1 MSAIVN
7 KERRRFLSKA
17 LINSSSKGTAVI
29 TGASSGIGAIYAD
42 QLASRGYDL
51 ILVAR
56 NRERLSAVAKRI
68 SEDTGRSVEII
79 LADLGNR
86 ADLAQ
91 VEKVLRTDS
100 KITLLVNNAG
110 VGVPTPF
117 LAADI
122 DKIEQM
128 IELNVTALVR
138 LTYAVM
144 PAFVERAKGAVINI
158 SSALGI
164 APELLNGVYGGT
176 KAFVLAFGL
185 SLHKEFSRRGI
196 RIQTVVPGATATDFW
211 DLSATPL
218 DGLPAGV
225 VMNADDMVEAAIAG
239 FEFGETIT
247 IPSLP
252 DLADWETYEAARQNL
267 IPKLSLSS
275 PAGRYVS
282 AHQR

>member
-1 MSAIVN
+1 MSSIVN
-7 KERRRFLSKA
+7 KERSRFLSNA
-17 LINSSSKGTAVI
+17 LSNSSSKGTAVI

-56 NRERLSAVAKRI
+56 NRERLSAVAKRV

-79 LADLGNR
+79 VADLGDR

-91 VEKVLRTDS
+91 VEQVLRKDA
-100 KITLLVNNAG
+100 KITLLINNAG

-117 LAADI
+117 LAAGI
-122 DKIEQM
+122 EKIAQM

-144 PAFVERAKGAVINI
+144 PAFVERANGAVINI

-185 SLHKEFSRRGI
+185 SLHKEFSGRGI

-211 DLSATPL
+211 ELSATPL
-218 DGLPAGV
+218 NGLPAEV

-239 FEFGETIT
+239 FELGEIIT

-252 DLADWETYEAARQNL
+252 DVADWETYEAARQNL

-282 AHQR
+282 AHQS

>member
-1 MSAIVN
+1 MSAIIDR
-7 KERRRFLSKA
+7 ERRRFLSKA

-42 QLASRGYDL
+42 HLASRGYDL

-56 NRERLSAVAKRI
+56 SRERLSVVAKRVR
-68 SEDTGRSVEII
+68 EDTGRSVGIVV
-79 LADLGNR
+79 ADLGDR
-86 ADLAQ
+86 ASLAQ
-91 VEKVLRTDS
+91 VEQVLRTDAS
-100 KITLLVNNAG
+100 ITLLVNNAG

-122 DKIEQM
+122 DKIDQM

-144 PAFVERAKGAVINI
+144 PAFVARAKGAVINI

-185 SLHKEFSRRGI
+185 SLHKEFSGRGI

-218 DGLPAGV
+218 DGLPAEV
-225 VMNADDMVEAAIAG
+225 VMNAEDLVEAAIAG
-239 FEFGETIT
+239 FELGEIIT

-275 PAGRYVS
+275 PAGRYES
-282 AHQR
+282 AGQR

>member
-1 MSAIVN
+1 MSAIIN
-7 KERRRFLSKA
+7 NERRRFLSKA
-17 LINSSSKGTAVI
+17 LVNSSSKSTAVI

-42 QLASRGYDL
+42 QLASWGYDL

-56 NRERLSAVAKRI
+56 NRERLSAVAKRV

-79 LADLGNR
+79 VADLGNR
-86 ADLAQ
+86 ADLVH
-91 VEKVLRTDS
+91 VEDRLRTDAS
-100 KITLLVNNAG
+100 ITLLVNNAG

-122 DKIEQM
+122 DKIDQM

-144 PAFVERAKGAVINI
+144 PAFLERAKGAIINI

-185 SLHKEFSRRGI
+185 SLHKEFSGRGI

-211 DLSATPL
+211 ELSATPL
-218 DGLPAGV
+218 DGLPAKV
-225 VMNADDMVEAAIAG
+225 VMNADDMVKAAIAG
-239 FEFGETIT
+239 FELGEIIT

-252 DLADWETYEAARQNL
+252 DVADWETYEAARQNL

-282 AHQR
+282 THQN